1 MSTQSIICLIIFALA
16 VISYILNKIPMGLT
30 SLTAMFLL
38 IVTGC
43 VDPAAALGNFANSSA
58 IIMASMFVIAAGLN
72 RTQMVHKISNL
83 VYKVSG
89 GSFTKGMIGYVLVT
103 ALIAQVVPSAILIFS
118 ICYPLVADYCRKLGV
133 SPSKAMFSIGLIS
146 ITCVGLLPI
155 GAGAAAY
162 ITNNTLL
169 ETYGAGAEFRFGIF
183 SQMYAKL
190 PMMIVLIAYAIWGAP
205 KMAPDKGVVESDA
218 KGKTMVEQKPLDP
231 VREVFGY
238 GIFLVVVVCL
248 IFVDYLPVT
257 SWQICLGGALL
268 TVLTGV
274 LSEREAVSNL
284 NLPVVFLYVGGLTMG
299 QALVATGA
307 GDFIGGTIAG
317 MLGEHP
323 NSYVVGLVFFLIPFL
338 LTQVMVN
345 HSVIQSIQ
353 PITIMT
359 CVALGYNP
367 VGPLILTVT
376 GSLSAFIT
384 PMATPSV
391 PLMMSIGGYDQKDM
405 IKMSWLPAIIACI
418 TAVGW
423 TMTIFPCY

>member
-1 MSTQSIICLIIFALA
+1 MSVQSTVCLVVFILA
-16 VISYILNKIPMGLT
+16 VISYILNKIPMAMT

-43 VDPAAALGNFANSSA
+43 IDPAVALGNFANSSA

-118 ICYPLVADYCRKLGV
+118 ICYPLVADYCKKLGI
-133 SPSKAMFSIGLIS
+133 SPSKAMFSIGLIP
-146 ITCVGLLPI
+146 ITCVALLPI
-155 GAGAAAY
+155 GQGAAAY

-169 ETYGAGAEFRFGIF
+169 ETYGAAPEFRFGMF
-183 SQMYAKL
+183 SQMFAKL
-190 PMMIVLIAYAIWGAP
+190 PMMVALIIYAIWGAP
-205 KMAPDKGVVESDA
+205 KMAPDKGMVESDA
-218 KGKTMVEQKPLDP
+218 KGRTMAEQKPLGP
-231 VREVFGY
+231 VQEVFGY
-238 GIFLVVVVCL
+238 GIFLVVVICL
-248 IFVDYLPVT
+248 IFVDYLPFS
-257 SWQICLGGALL
+257 SWEICLGGALL
-268 TVLTGV
+268 TVLSGV
-274 LSEREAVSNL
+274 LSEREAVANL

-299 QALVATGA
+299 QTLVATGA
-307 GDFIGGTIAG
+307 GDVIGSTIAG

-323 NSYVVGLVFFLIPFL
+323 NSYVVGLVFFLIPFV

-367 VGPLILTVT
+367 VGPLILTVA
-376 GSLSAFIT
+376 GSLSAFMT

-391 PLMMSIGGYDQKDM
+391 PLMMNIGGYDQKDM
-405 IKMSWLPAIIACI
+405 LKMSWLPAIIACV